1 MVYES
6 AWWSIELPPE
16 WSGRDDGV
24 CATFVHTPEL
34 GALQVSSARK
44 DTEEVVTDEDLAEF
58 ATERL
63 PSNVRARA
71 TTVGAL
77 SGLTAEYEHDR
88 NRWQEW
94 WLRSGY
100 VMIYVT
106 YNVHSSA
113 DRCEQDE
120 VARILTTLTVKVVDD
135 S

>member
-6 AWWSIELPPE
+6 AWWSIELPPG
-16 WSGRDDGV
+16 WSGKDDGV
-24 CATFVHTPEL
+24 CATFVRTPEL

-44 DTEEVVTDEDLAEF
+44 DTEEAVTDEDLAEF

-63 PSNVRARA
+63 PSNVRPRE
-71 TTVGAL
+71 TSVGVL
-77 SGLTAEYEHDR
+77 SGLTAVYEHDQ

-94 WLRSGY
+94 WLKSGY

-120 VARILTTLTVKVVDD
+120 AARILTTLKVKVVDGG
-135 S
+135 